1 MTSGDRQRVDKW
13 LWFARVTRTRTA
25 AQALAVSGQ
34 VRVNR
39 EKIASASRAV
49 GVGDVLTIVAGPR
62 IRVLKV
68 AAIGL
73 RRGPSTE
80 AQTLFE
86 DLSPPPAAPEIQ
98 PVRGGARPTTRDR
111 RAIDSF
117 RGRQTAG
124 EDDPGEPE

>member
-68 AAIGL
+68 AAIGV
-73 RRGPSTE
+73 RRGPSSE
-80 AQTLFE
+80 AQSLFE
-86 DLSPPPAAPEIQ
+86 DLSPPPVAPESPQ
-98 PVRGGARPTTRDR
+98 VRAGARPTKRDR

-117 RGRQTAG
+117 RDRQADG
-124 EDDPGEPE
+124 DDDPPEPG

>member
-1 MTSGDRQRVDKW
+1 MTAGDRQRVDKW

-39 EKIASASRAV
+39 EKVASASRAIRI
-49 GVGDVLTIVAGPR
+49 GDVLTIVAGTR

-68 AAIGL
+68 AAIGI
-73 RRGPSTE
+73 RRGPSSE
-80 AQTLFE
+80 AQSLFE
-86 DLSPPPAAPEIQ
+86 DLSPPPLAPESRH
-98 PVRGGARPTTRDR
+98 VRAGARPTKRDR

-117 RGRQTAG
+117 RDRQAEG
-124 EDDPGEPE
+124 DDDPPEPG

>member
-1 MTSGDRQRVDKW
+1 MTAGDRQRVDKW

-39 EKIASASRAV
+39 EKVASASRAIRI
-49 GVGDVLTIVAGPR
+49 GDVLTIVAGTR

-68 AAIGL
+68 AAIGI
-73 RRGPSTE
+73 RRGPSSE
-80 AQTLFE
+80 AQSLFE
-86 DLSPPPAAPEIQ
+86 DLSPPPVAPESPQ
-98 PVRGGARPTTRDR
+98 VRAGARPTKRDR

-117 RGRQTAG
+117 RDRQAEG
-124 EDDPGEPE
+124 DDDPPEPG